1 MRKIYLI
8 LSFLLFAS
16 TFSHAQFVQIG
27 TSTTTSSYL
36 TGPIYRSSATST
48 FNFSK
53 YAYIYT
59 ATELAAIPAGSMITQ
74 IEWQKVS
81 GTITAPNTFEIL
93 LANNSA
99 TTLATGTTWGALT
112 AGSSSAYNNTNQGF
126 MTTGPGWESYVLTT
140 PFIYTGGT
148 LQVMTDHVKAGTAS
162 AAVPYYRELATGL
175 AIGWAGAAAGT
186 NATALTAASYG
197 NNRPNIRIHYVPG
210 TGCTGT
216 ISAGL
221 TVSSAGTICP
231 TVPFNLS
238 LSGNT
243 LASGITYQWQSAPS
257 TLGPWTNI
265 AGATNG
271 AFQASQTVDTWYQCV
286 LVCTASGSTSTSTP
300 IQVLTD
306 NFYNCYC
313 TSSATSPSYG
323 DIQRVELNTI
333 DNSSTSCTGMYADYT
348 SISTLVSPGVSY
360 PMELDLYNC
369 TGSTYS
375 YGTRV
380 WIDCDHNGQFD
391 TYELLHDSYNPVTYL
406 VTATIPFNI
415 TIPSTALSG
424 LTRMRIVIT
433 ESNATPTPCGTYTW
447 GETEDYMVN
456 ITAPPTCP
464 QPTALN
470 VVQATSNNAQL
481 SWIAGGSETQ
491 WEMQYGPQGFALG
504 SGTTILVTTNPFTL
518 TNLTPNSFYQVYIRA
533 ICTPG
538 DSSYWTPPVAFN
550 TYNQGQFIDWDA
562 TCPVGGFQDIS
573 STGTAANLAYLGELG
588 VTLPFSLLYQGQL
601 ISNATIGNNGGMK
614 LGTTTAQ
621 VNYVM
626 EAGNG
631 LYPYIQQLYTT
642 AFVGNGGVYY
652 QQVGTSPNSKFI
664 VQWKNL
670 PHWSSPVF
678 PDGASFELIIE
689 ETTNEIYYVYD
700 DVLMGNPLWDYGQD
714 AEIGVRGSQ
723 NINVSMNSNTYL
735 QNNSCVHFYYTDCPK
750 PSALTASYI
759 APDQA
764 MYTWTAS
771 AANETSWTVIYG
783 PSGFDP
789 LTSGTT
795 VVVNTTSAL
804 LSNLTPL
811 QTYDVYIYSECSAG
825 LTSEAITTTFTAPP
839 FCSNPTSFAATVG
852 MDSLMSSWFWTPYT
866 NLFPSTGFNL
876 QVVAQDSALY
886 TGTVYTLDNNFTDTT
901 FNAAWYPGQSVE
913 VYVQAVCGQDTSAYV
928 GPISITMPLSND
940 NACGAHEIIVGA
952 PGLLY
957 NNTGATVA
965 NDELL
970 IVPPV
975 TGAQTSTGW
984 AENTLSHTTW
994 FKFTAPASGNVR
1006 IDATGVNYDGQIAV
1020 YYGADCTILPSFTLE
1035 GANDNEIDG
1044 NSVAPNFT
1052 VCGLVPGS
1060 VYYVMHD
1067 GQGTPGDYTIAIS
1080 EVSVE
1085 AGVPGEVLNIC
1096 YGETINL
1103 FLGIANYGL
1112 GGEWVAT
1119 SPAVVLQGNN
1129 FNSTD
1134 YAAQSY
1140 TFNYVVSDGCAIDQA
1155 TASVIVHAAPSAGID
1170 GTFTVCLNEPLVL
1183 WNGLTGNVDING
1195 TWYNSMNEALPTAQD
1210 TSGSIAGSF
1219 NYDYIVESAYCPND
1233 SANVLVVVDGSCDHT
1248 ASIEESLLGLSMYPN
1263 PTATFLN
1270 ISKMASGLAALQ
1282 LMDLNGK
1289 VMKEQSF
1296 DEPIQLDL
1304 STYPKGMYLIQ
1315 IQLNGVQVVERI
1327 AVQ

>member
-1 MRKIYLI
+1 MRKFYLI
-8 LSFLLFAS
+8 FCLLFLTS
-16 TFSHAQFVQIG
+16 TVSYAQFVQVG

-48 FNFSK
+48 FNYSK

-112 AGSSSAYNNTNQGF
+112 AGSISAYNNTNQGF

-148 LQVMTDHVKAGTAS
+148 LQVMTDHVKSGTAS

-210 TGCTGT
+210 NGCTGT
-216 ISAGL
+216 ITAGL
-221 TVSSAGTICP
+221 TVSSTGTICP

-243 LASGITYQWQSAPS
+243 LASGIAYQWQSAPS
-257 TLGPWTNI
+257 ATGPWTNI
-265 AGATNG
+265 TGATNG
-271 AFQASQTVDTWYQCV
+271 AFQTSQTVDTWYQCV
-286 LVCTASGSTSTSTP
+286 TVCTASGSTSTSTP

-306 NFYNCYC
+306 SFYNCYC
-313 TSSATSPSYG
+313 TSSATSTSYG

-333 DNSSTSCTGMYADYT
+333 DNSSSGCTGLYSDFT
-348 SISTLVSPGVSY
+348 SISTLVSPGVAY

-406 VTATIPFNI
+406 ATSNVTFNI

-424 LTRMRIVIT
+424 LTRMRVVII
-433 ESNATPTPCGTYTW
+433 ESNASPSPCGTYTW

-464 QPTALN
+464 QPTALS
-470 VVQATSNNAQL
+470 VVQATLNNAQL
-481 SWIAGGSETQ
+481 SWTAGGNETQ
-491 WEMQYGPQGFALG
+491 WEIQYGPQGFALG
-504 SGTTILVTTNPFTL
+504 SGTIIPVTTNPFTL

-550 TYNQGQFIDWDA
+550 TYNQGQFMDWDA
-562 TCPVGGFQDIS
+562 DCPTGGFMDIS
-573 STGTAANLAYLGELG
+573 STGTAANLAYLGETG

-601 ISNATIGNNGGMK
+601 ITNATIGNNGGMK

-700 DVLMGNPLWDYGQD
+700 DVMMGNPLWDYGQD

-723 NINVSMNSNTYL
+723 NINVSMNDNTYL

-795 VVVNTTSAL
+795 IVVNTTSAL

-866 NLFPSTGFNL
+866 TLFPSTGFNL

-886 TGTVYTLDNNFTDTT
+886 TGTVYAVDNNFNDTT
-901 FNAAWYPGQSVE
+901 FNAAWYPGQSFD

-928 GPISITMPLSND
+928 GPISIMMPLSNN

-957 NNTGATVA
+957 NNTGATVT

-984 AENTLSHTTW
+984 AANTLSHTTW

-1020 YYGADCTILPSFTLE
+1020 YYGADCSILPSFTLE

-1067 GQGTPGDYTIAIS
+1067 GQGTAGNYTIAIS

-1134 YAAQSY
+1134 YASQSY

-1183 WNGLTGNVDING
+1183 WNGLTGNVDVNG

-1289 VMKEQSF
+1289 IVKEQSF

>member
-1 MRKIYLI
+1 MRKFYLI
-8 LSFLLFAS
+8 LCLLLFTS
-16 TFSHAQFVQIG
+16 TVSYAQFVQIG
-27 TSTTTSSYL
+27 TSTTLSSYL
-36 TGPIYRSSATST
+36 SGPYYRSSATST
-48 FNFSK
+48 FNYSK

-99 TTLATGTTWGALT
+99 TTLATGSTWGTLT

-126 MTTGPGWESYVLTT
+126 MTTGPGWESFVLTT

-162 AAVPYYRELATGL
+162 AANPFYRELATGL
-175 AIGWAGAAAGT
+175 AIGWAAGAAGSSAST
-186 NATALTAASYG
+186 LTTTYG
-197 NNRPNIRIHYVPG
+197 NYRPNIKIHYVPG
-210 TGCTGT
+210 TGCNGT

-221 TVSSAGTICP
+221 TVSSAGAICP
-231 TVPFNLS
+231 SVPFNLS

-257 TLGPWTNI
+257 ATGPWTNI

-271 AFQASQTVDTWYQCV
+271 AFQASQVVDTWYQCV
-286 LVCTASGSTSTSTP
+286 AVCTASGSTSTSTP
-300 IQVLTD
+300 ILVTT
-306 NFYNCYC
+306 NSFINCYC
-313 TSSATSPSYG
+313 TSTATSTTYG

-333 DNSSTSCTGMYADYT
+333 NNSSTGCAGTYSDYT

-360 PMELDLYNC
+360 PMELDLINC
-369 TGSTYS
+369 SGGTYS

-380 WIDCDHNGQFD
+380 WIDCDHNGLFD
-391 TYELLHDSYNPVTYL
+391 TYELLQDSYNSLPSL
-406 VTATIPFNI
+406 VTVNVPFNI

-424 LTRMRIVIT
+424 LTRMRIVII
-433 ESNATPTPCGTYTW
+433 ESNAAPTPCGTYTW

-456 ITAPPTCP
+456 ISAPPTCP
-464 QPTALN
+464 QPTAFT
-470 VVQATSNNAQL
+470 VVQATLNDAQL
-481 SWIAGGSETQ
+481 AWTAGGSETQ
-491 WEMQYGPQGFALG
+491 WEIQYGPQGFVLG
-504 SGTTILVTTNPFTL
+504 SGTIIPVTTNPFTV

-562 TCPVGGFQDIS
+562 DCPTGGFQDVS
-573 STGTAANLAYLGELG
+573 STGTAANLAYLGETG
-588 VTLPFSLLYQGQL
+588 ITLPFSVLYQGQL
-601 ISNATIGNNGGMK
+601 ISTATIGNNGGMK

-714 AEIGVRGSQ
+714 AEIGVRGTQ

-735 QNNSCVHFYYTDCPK
+735 QNNSCVHFYYTNCPK

-771 AANETSWTVIYG
+771 AANETNWTIIYG
-783 PSGFDP
+783 PVGFDP
-789 LTSGTT
+789 TTSGTT
-795 VVVNTTSAL
+795 LTSTTTSIL

-811 QTYDVYIYSECSAG
+811 QTYDVYVYSECSVG
-825 LTSEAITTTFTAPP
+825 LTSEALTTTFTAPP
-839 FCSNPTSFAATVG
+839 FCSNPTSFAATSG
-852 MDSLMSSWFWTPYT
+852 NDSIMSSWFWTPYT
-866 NLFPSTGFNL
+866 TLFPSTGFNI

-886 TGTVYTLDNNFTDTT
+886 TGTVYAVDNNFNDTT
-901 FNAAWYPGQSVE
+901 LNAAWYPGQSLD

-928 GPISITMPLSND
+928 GPISIMMPLSND

-952 PGLLY
+952 PGILY
-957 NNTGATVA
+957 NNSGATVA

-975 TGAQTSTGW
+975 TGAQTTTGW
-984 AENTLSHTTW
+984 AQNTLSHTTW

-1020 YYGADCTILPSFTLE
+1020 YYGADCSILPSFTLE

-1052 VCGLVPGS
+1052 ICGLTPGS
-1060 VYYVMHD
+1060 EYYVMHD
-1067 GQGTPGDYTIAIS
+1067 GQGTPGNYTIAIS
-1080 EVSVE
+1080 EVSVY

-1096 YGETINL
+1096 YGESINL
-1103 FLGIANYGL
+1103 FLGIANYTL

-1119 SPAVVLQGNN
+1119 SPAVVLQGNE

-1134 YAAQSY
+1134 YASQSY

-1155 TASVIVHAAPSAGID
+1155 TASVIVHAAPSAGED
-1170 GTFTVCLNEPLVL
+1170 GTFTVCLNEPFNLL
-1183 WNGLTGNVDING
+1183 SGLGGNVDLDG
-1195 TWYNSMNEALPTAQD
+1195 TWYDPSNQVLGASLD
-1210 TSGSIAGSF
+1210 TSGNIAGSF

-1233 SANVLVVVDGSCDHT
+1233 TSNVLVIVDGTCDFT
-1248 ASIEESLLGLSMYPN
+1248 ANVDELTQNVSIYPN
-1263 PTATFLN
+1263 PTKGDLT
-1270 ISKMASGLAALQ
+1270 IQWDGVEHASVKVFDIQ
-1282 LMDLNGK
+1282 GK
-1289 VMKEQSF
+1289 LV
-1296 DEPIQLDL
+1296 L
-1304 STYPKGMYLIQ
+1304 STQMVENNMTLSLNQCENGVYLIQ
-1315 IQLNGVQVVERI
+1315 VESNHTKVIRRI
-1327 AVQ
+1327 IKN

>member
-1 MRKIYLI
+1 MR
-8 LSFLLFAS
+8 
-16 TFSHAQFVQIG
+16 V
-27 TSTTTSSYL
+27 
-36 TGPIYRSSATST
+36 
-48 FNFSK
+48 
-53 YAYIYT
+53 
-59 ATELAAIPAGSMITQ
+59 
-74 IEWQKVS
+74 
-81 GTITAPNTFEIL
+81 
-93 LANNSA
+93 
-99 TTLATGTTWGALT
+99 
-112 AGSSSAYNNTNQGF
+112 
-126 MTTGPGWESYVLTT
+126 
-140 PFIYTGGT
+140 
-148 LQVMTDHVKAGTAS
+148 
-162 AAVPYYRELATGL
+162 
-175 AIGWAGAAAGT
+175 
-186 NATALTAASYG
+186 
-197 NNRPNIRIHYVPG
+197 
-210 TGCTGT
+210 
-216 ISAGL
+216 
-221 TVSSAGTICP
+221 
-231 TVPFNLS
+231 
-238 LSGNT
+238 
-243 LASGITYQWQSAPS
+243 
-257 TLGPWTNI
+257 
-265 AGATNG
+265 
-271 AFQASQTVDTWYQCV
+271 
-286 LVCTASGSTSTSTP
+286 
-300 IQVLTD
+300 
-306 NFYNCYC
+306 
-313 TSSATSPSYG
+313 
-323 DIQRVELNTI
+323 
-333 DNSSTSCTGMYADYT
+333 
-348 SISTLVSPGVSY
+348 
-360 PMELDLYNC
+360 
-369 TGSTYS
+369 
-375 YGTRV
+375 
-380 WIDCDHNGQFD
+380 
-391 TYELLHDSYNPVTYL
+391 
-406 VTATIPFNI
+406 
-415 TIPSTALSG
+415 
-424 LTRMRIVIT
+424 VII
-433 ESNATPTPCGTYTW
+433 ESNASPSPCGTYTW

-464 QPTALN
+464 QPTALS
-470 VVQATSNNAQL
+470 VVQATLNNAQL
-481 SWIAGGSETQ
+481 SWTAGGNETQ
-491 WEMQYGPQGFALG
+491 WEIQYGPQGFALG
-504 SGTTILVTTNPFTL
+504 SGTIIPVTTNPFTL

-550 TYNQGQFIDWDA
+550 TYNQGQFMDWDA
-562 TCPVGGFQDIS
+562 DCPTGGFMDIS
-573 STGTAANLAYLGELG
+573 STGTAANLAYLGETG

-601 ISNATIGNNGGMK
+601 ITNATIGNNGGMK

-700 DVLMGNPLWDYGQD
+700 DVMMGNPLWDYGQD

-723 NINVSMNSNTYL
+723 NINVSMNDNTYL

-795 VVVNTTSAL
+795 IVVNTTSAL

-866 NLFPSTGFNL
+866 TLFPSTGFNL

-886 TGTVYTLDNNFTDTT
+886 TGTVYAVDNNFNDTT
-901 FNAAWYPGQSVE
+901 FNAAWYPGQSFD

-928 GPISITMPLSND
+928 GPISIMMPLSNN

-957 NNTGATVA
+957 NNTGATVT

-984 AENTLSHTTW
+984 AANTLSHTTW

-1020 YYGADCTILPSFTLE
+1020 YYGADCSILPSFTLE

-1067 GQGTPGDYTIAIS
+1067 GQGTAGNYTIAIS

-1134 YAAQSY
+1134 YASQSY

-1183 WNGLTGNVDING
+1183 WNGLTGNVDVNG

-1289 VMKEQSF
+1289 IVKEQSF

>member
-1 MRKIYLI
+1 MRKIYLSVLFLFSI
-8 LSFLLFAS
+8 LSGVY
-16 TFSHAQFVQIG
+16 AQFVQIG
-27 TSTTTSSYL
+27 TSTTLSSYL
-36 TGPIYRSSATST
+36 SGPYYRSAATST
-48 FNFSK
+48 FNYSK

-99 TTLATGTTWGALT
+99 TTLTTGTTWGALT

-126 MTTGPGWESYVLTT
+126 MATGPGWESFVLTT

-148 LQVMTDHVKAGTAS
+148 LQIMTDHVKSGTAS
-162 AAVPYYRELATGL
+162 AANPFYRELATGL
-175 AIGWAGAAAGT
+175 AIGWSAGAAGSS
-186 NATALTAASYG
+186 ATALTTTYG
-197 NNRPNIRIHYVPG
+197 NYRPNIKIHYVPG
-210 TGCTGT
+210 TGCNGT

-221 TVSSAGTICP
+221 TVSSAGAICP
-231 TVPFNLS
+231 SVPFNLS

-257 TLGPWTNI
+257 ATGPWTNI

-271 AFQASQTVDTWYQCV
+271 AFQASQVVDTWYQCV
-286 LVCTASGSTSTSTP
+286 AVCTASGSTSTSTP
-300 IQVLTD
+300 ILVTT
-306 NFYNCYC
+306 NSFINCYC
-313 TSSATSPSYG
+313 TSTATSTSYG

-333 DNSSTSCTGMYADYT
+333 DNSSTGCAGMYSDFT
-348 SISTLVSPGVSY
+348 SISTTLSPGVSY
-360 PMELDLYNC
+360 PMELDLVNC
-369 TGSTYS
+369 TSGTYS

-391 TYELLHDSYNPVTYL
+391 TYEMLHDSYNPVTYL
-406 VTATIPFNI
+406 ATTNVPFNI

-424 LTRMRIVIT
+424 LTRMRIVII
-433 ESNATPTPCGTYTW
+433 ESNTAPTPCGTYTW

-464 QPTALN
+464 QPTALT
-470 VVQATSNNAQL
+470 VVQATLNNAQL

-491 WEMQYGPQGFALG
+491 WEIQYGPQGFVLG
-504 SGTTILVTTNPFTL
+504 TGTIIPVGTNPFTL
-518 TNLTPNSFYQVYIRA
+518 TNLTPNSFYQVYVRA

-562 TCPVGGFQDIS
+562 DCPTGGFQDIS
-573 STGTAANLAYLGELG
+573 STGTAANLAYLGETG
-588 VTLPFSLLYQGQL
+588 ITLPFSLLYQGQL
-601 ISNATIGNNGGMK
+601 ISTATIGNNGGMK

-631 LYPYIQQLYTT
+631 LYPYIQQLYTD
-642 AFVGNGGVYY
+642 APVGTGGVFY

-678 PDGASFELIIE
+678 PDGASFELIME

-700 DVLMGNPLWDYGQD
+700 DVMMGNPLWDYGQD
-714 AEIGVRGSQ
+714 AEIGVRGPQ
-723 NINVSMNSNTYL
+723 NINVSMNDNTYL
-735 QNNSCVHFYYTDCPK
+735 QNNSCVHFYYTNCPK

-764 MYTWTAS
+764 MYTWSAS
-771 AANETSWTVIYG
+771 AAGETSWTVVYG
-783 PSGFDP
+783 PAGFDP
-789 LTSGTT
+789 LTGGTT
-795 VVVNTTSAL
+795 QIVTTNSVL
-804 LSNLTPL
+804 LNNLTPL
-811 QTYDVYIYSECSAG
+811 QTYDVYIYSECAAG
-825 LTSEAITTTFTAPP
+825 LTSEALTTTFTAPP
-839 FCSNPTSFAATVG
+839 FCSNPTSFAATSG
-852 MDSLMSSWFWTPYT
+852 NDSIMSSWFWTPYT
-866 NLFPSTGFNL
+866 SLFPSTGFNI
-876 QVVAQDSALY
+876 QVVALDSALY
-886 TGTVYTLDNNFTDTT
+886 TGTVYAVDNNFTDTT
-901 FNAAWYPGQSVE
+901 LNAAWYPGQTMD

-928 GPISITMPLSND
+928 GPISISMPLSND

-957 NNTGATVA
+957 NNSAATVA

-975 TGAQTSTGW
+975 TGTQTTTGW
-984 AENTLSHTTW
+984 AQNTLSHTTW

-1020 YYGADCTILPSFTLE
+1020 YYGADCSILPSFTLE

-1052 VCGLVPGS
+1052 ICGLVPGA
-1060 VYYVMHD
+1060 VYHVMHD
-1067 GQGTPGDYTIAIS
+1067 GQGTAGNYTIAIS

-1119 SPAVVLQGNN
+1119 SPAVVLQGNE

-1134 YAAQSY
+1134 YASQAY

-1155 TASVIVHAAPSAGID
+1155 TASVIVHAVPSAGED

-1183 WNGLTGNVDING
+1183 WNGLTGNVDVTG

-1219 NYDYIVESAYCPND
+1219 NYDYIVESAYCPSD
-1233 SANVLVVVDGSCDHT
+1233 SANVLVIVDGSCDHT
-1248 ASIEESLLGLSMYPN
+1248 ASIEETLLGFSMYPN
-1263 PTATFLN
+1263 PTSSFLN
-1270 ISKMASGLAALQ
+1270 ISKMASGLAALK

-1289 VMKEQSF
+1289 VVKEQTF

-1315 IQLNGVQVVERI
+1315 IQLNGIEVMERI

>member
-1 MRKIYLI
+1 MRKIYYYLAFI
-8 LSFLLFAS
+8 LLFVQNS
-16 TFSHAQFVQIG
+16 QAQFVQIG
-27 TSTTTSSYL
+27 SSTASTSYL
-36 TGPIYRSSATST
+36 TGPIYRSAATST
-48 FNFSK
+48 FNYSK

-74 IEWQKVS
+74 IEWQKS
-81 GTITAPNTFEIL
+81 AGTISAPNNFEIL

-99 TTLATGTTWGALT
+99 TTLATGTSWGTLT
-112 AGSSSAYNNTNQGF
+112 AGATSVYNNTNQAF
-126 MTTGPGWESYVLTT
+126 MGVAPGWESFTLTS

-148 LQVMTDHVKAGTAS
+148 LQIMTDHIKFGTAS
-162 AAVPYYRELATGL
+162 GAVNFYREAATGL
-175 AIGWAGAAAGT
+175 AIGWANGTAGSS
-186 NATALTAASYG
+186 ATTLSSASYG
-197 NNRPNIRIHYVPG
+197 NFRPNIKIHYIPG
-210 TGCTGT
+210 TACTGT
-216 ISAGL
+216 ITAGL
-221 TVSSAGTICP
+221 TVSSASTICP
-231 TVPFNLS
+231 SVPFNLS

-257 TLGPWTNI
+257 ATGPWTNI

-286 LVCTASGSTSTSTP
+286 AVCTASGNTSISSP

-313 TSSATSPSYG
+313 TSTATSTTYG

-333 DNSSTSCTGMYADYT
+333 DNSSTGCTGMYSDYT

-360 PMELDLYNC
+360 PMELDLINC
-369 TGSTYS
+369 SGGTYS

-391 TYELLHDSYNPVTYL
+391 TYEMLQDSYNSLPSL
-406 VTATIPFNI
+406 VTVNVPFNI

-424 LTRMRIVIT
+424 LTRMRIVII
-433 ESNATPTPCGTYTW
+433 ESNAAPTPCGTYTW

-456 ITAPPTCP
+456 ISAPPTCP
-464 QPTALN
+464 QPTALT
-470 VVQATSNNAQL
+470 VVQATLNNAQL
-481 SWIAGGSETQ
+481 SWVAGGSETQ
-491 WEMQYGPQGFALG
+491 WEIQYGPQGFALG
-504 SGTTILVTTNPFTL
+504 SGTIIPVTTNPFTL
-518 TNLTPNSFYQVYIRA
+518 TNLTPNSFYQVYVRA

-538 DSSYWTPPVAFN
+538 DSSYWTPSVAFN

-562 TCPVGGFQDIS
+562 TCPTGGFQDIS
-573 STGTAANLAYLGELG
+573 STGTPANLAYLGELG
-588 VTLPFSLLYQGQL
+588 ITLPFSVLYQGQL
-601 ISNATIGNNGGMK
+601 ISTATIGNNGGMK

-626 EAGNG
+626 EPGNG
-631 LYPYIQQLYTT
+631 LYPYIQQLYTE
-642 AFVGNGGVYY
+642 APVGTGGVFF

-689 ETTNEIYYVYD
+689 ETTNEVYYVYD
-700 DVLMGNPLWDYGQD
+700 DVMMGNPLWDNGQD
-714 AEIGVRGSQ
+714 AEIGVRGPQ
-723 NINVSMNSNTYL
+723 NINVSMNNNTYL
-735 QNNSCVHFYYTDCPK
+735 QSNSCVHFYYTNCPK
-750 PSALTASYI
+750 PTALTASYI

-771 AANETSWTVIYG
+771 AAGETSWTVVYG
-783 PSGFDP
+783 PAGFDP
-789 LTSGTT
+789 LTGGTT
-795 VVVNTTSAL
+795 QVVTTNSVL

-811 QTYDVYIYSECSAG
+811 QTYDVYVYSECAAG
-825 LTSEAITTTFTAPP
+825 LTSEALSTTFTAPP
-839 FCSNPTSFAATVG
+839 FCSNPTSFAATSG
-852 MDSLMSSWFWTPYT
+852 NDSIMSSWFWTPYT
-866 NLFPSTGFNL
+866 TLFPSTGFNL

-886 TGTVYTLDNNFTDTT
+886 TGTVYALDNNFTDTT
-901 FNAAWYPGQSVE
+901 LNAAWYPGQALE

-928 GPISITMPLSND
+928 GPISLVMPLSND
-940 NACGAHEIIVGA
+940 HACGAHEIIVGA
-952 PGLLY
+952 AGLLY

-970 IVPPV
+970 IAPPV

-984 AENTLSHTTW
+984 ANNTLSHTTW

-1006 IDATGVNYDGQIAV
+1006 IDATGVNYDGQIGV
-1020 YYGADCTILPSFTLE
+1020 YYGADCSILPSFTFE

-1044 NSVAPNFT
+1044 NSIAPNFT
-1052 VCGLVPGS
+1052 ICGLIPGA
-1060 VYYVMHD
+1060 VYHLMHD
-1067 GQGTPGDYTIAIS
+1067 GQGTAGNYTIAIS

-1134 YAAQSY
+1134 YASQQY

-1155 TASVIVHAAPSAGID
+1155 TATVIVHAAPSAGDD
-1170 GTFTVCLNEPLVL
+1170 GTFTVCLNEPFVL
-1183 WNGLTGNVDING
+1183 WNGLTGNVDANG
-1195 TWYNSMNEALPTAQD
+1195 TWYNSTNVALTTAQD
-1210 TSGSIAGSF
+1210 TSGAIPGSF
-1219 NYDYIVESAYCPND
+1219 NYDYIVESSYCPSD
-1233 SANVLVVVDGSCDHT
+1233 TSNVLVIVDGTCDHT
-1248 ASIEESLLGLSMYPN
+1248 AMVQENTLGLNLYPN
-1263 PTATFLN
+1263 PTAGLLVV
-1270 ISKMASGLAALQ
+1270 SKDMLGMASMELT
-1282 LMDLNGK
+1282 DLNGK
-1289 VMKEQSF
+1289 VLMSQLF
-1296 DEPIQLDL
+1296 DSATQLDL
-1304 STYPKGMYLIQ
+1304 ATYPKGIYLLNIQ
-1315 IQLNGVQVVERI
+1315 MNGVHFVERI
-1327 AVQ
+1327 VLQ